1 LTVVLCG
8 DIIDCMIKSYADRE
22 TQRIAEIGNTRRFPQ
37 NIVNRAIIRLAMID
51 TAQNINDLINPPSNR
66 LEKLHGDRVGQ
77 YSIRINNQYRI
88 CFKFEDSNAYDV
100 EIVDYH

>member
-1 LTVVLCG
+1 MIST
-8 DIIDCMIKSYADRE
+8 MIKTYANRE

-37 NIVNRAIIRLAMID
+37 NIVNRAIIRLTMID
-51 TAQNINDLINPPSNR
+51 AAQNINDLISPPSNR
-66 LEKLHGDRVGQ
+66 LEKLHGDRDGQ